1 MDERYDIALPLRIDY
16 GKKKVSEFILNLNHY
31 RNAHQRVLAA
41 AKVAYTE
48 AILPLVQHLP
58 VFSTVRLVYTLYVK
72 NAQLCDTSN
81 PCSIIDKFFSDAL
94 VDAKK
99 IEDDNY
105 TIVEG
110 VDYRFGGID
119 RENPRCVVSII
130 PTGPLKED
138 PMKIVTIFDAD
149 DVRAALLA
157 YAGNALP
164 EGHTAHL
171 DLPDDFELQM
181 EILPDGVAPS
191 AGPNKANPL
200 GLADKIKTARKP
212 RGPNKAKETAQ
223 DAPKPEA
230 GTQASAAQENAAGGQ
245 PGASTGPQEGAKAN
259 EGGSESQADGQTG
272 EQTPPWEGEKQ
283 EAAAPAAQPPAPAP
297 EPEPE
302 KETPAQEQAQAAAGQ
317 RKSLFAP
324 KPQTAAD
331 PADDVRD
338 PPGAAAA
345 TGNAPA
351 AANGEGA
358 PRKSLFS
365 GLGKVKND

>member
-16 GKKKVSEFILNLNHY
+16 GKKKVCEFILNLNHY
-31 RNAHQRVLAA
+31 RNAHQRVLAE

-48 AILPLVQHLP
+48 AILPLLRHLP

-105 TIVEG
+105 TIVHG

-119 RENPRCVVSII
+119 RNNPRCEVSII

-138 PMKIVTIFDAD
+138 PMKIVTIFDAQD
-149 DVRAALLA
+149 LRAALLM
-157 YAGNALP
+157 YAGQNLP
-164 EGHTAHL
+164 EGHEVHL
-171 DLPDDFELQM
+171 DVADDFEIQL
-181 EILPDGVAPS
+181 EILPTGSVAT
-191 AGPNKANPL
+191 GLNPL
-200 GLADKIKTARKP
+200 GLGDKIKAARKP
-212 RGPNKAKETAQ
+212 RATSKAKETAQ
-223 DAPKPEA
+223 DAPKTDA
-230 GTQASAAQENAAGGQ
+230 GAQTSTGPGDGTSAPLKPA
-245 PGASTGPQEGAKAN
+245 TGPQEGAKAN
-259 EGGSESQADGQTG
+259 EGGSAAQADGQTG

-297 EPEPE
+297 QPEPE
-302 KETPAQEQAQAAAGQ
+302 KETPVQEQAQAAASQ
-317 RKSLFAP
+317 RRSLFTP

-345 TGNAPA
+345 TGTAAA
-351 AANGEGA
+351 AANGDGA